1 MYLSTCLQCN
11 HEYKIKLFSWRQYTS
26 HEYYFKFVI
35 FWQIVTIWYHITL
48 KVLSSGVSLTDA
60 ALEIIVFFPFVTLPV
75 LAISTSCYIHT
86 FFLFPVQRR
95 QALCHFLIADCAHSS
110 GYRCFILHIQVGT
123 WWRETTKG
131 VACCSDIAHA
141 SAYDEVTDCRHGL
154 PLSFS
159 WRVSL
164 YFSFAKLAQ
173 AVSGKYWSLY
183 FPIPSE
189 ICRQPSAFSS

>member
-35 FWQIVTIWYHITL
+35 FWQIVTIWYHIIL

-95 QALCHFLIADCAHSS
+95 QALCQFLIADCAHSS

-123 WWRETTKG
+123 CWWKTTKG

-141 SAYDEVTDCRHGL
+141 SAFDQSLIAVMVA
-154 PLSFS
+154 SFLFDTG
-159 WRVSL
+159 SL
-164 YFSFAKLAQ
+164 IFFLCKGSPSVIRQVPVARL
-173 AVSGKYWSLY
+173 L
-183 FPIPSE
+183 IPTQ
-189 ICRQPSAFSS
+189 IFQQPSAFSS